1 MLSRERAIRAKQIG
15 NRMMSDEILFA
26 EDVEEEIGEDHGT
39 WKVLIVDDEPEIH
52 AVTKLALGDFVFQD
66 KKLEF
71 ISAYNGTEAKQFFL
85 EHKDIAVVLLDV
97 VMETDDAGLKVADF
111 VRNEAMNNFTR
122 IILRTGQPGQAPERD
137 VIINYDINDYK
148 SKTELTAQK
157 LFTVVI
163 AALRS
168 YRDIMV
174 IEENRIG
181 LEKIISASANLF
193 SIHSL
198 EHFIAGIVQQL
209 ASLLGGSK
217 DCAYLTSAVA
227 CPRPIDNADST
238 DLFVFTGK
246 GEYQNREGERLED
259 VLSGKQLLSCH
270 IALQKKSL
278 VYEDEYLVA
287 YCKSKSMRGSLF
299 YMSGL
304 PRKLT
309 KTDKHL
315 VELFAQNVQIAFDNV
330 LLNKDI
336 EDTQREII
344 ERIGQALEFHFDEG
358 KHIQRLVKM
367 VELFGIK
374 AGLSEDDIKLLCLA
388 VPLHDIG
395 KFKIPEV
402 ILHKPDKL
410 NDSERKVVQNHADFG
425 YAVLKN
431 SKRPLIKT
439 AALIAR
445 DHHEYWNGKGYP
457 RGKSGQDIHIFCRIT
472 AIADAYDA
480 LRHRRNYKEAWPLEK
495 VIENISQ
502 QKGQQFDPM
511 LVDILLQNIDAFE
524 QIISDN
530 ADPE

>member
-1 MLSRERAIRAKQIG
+1 
-15 NRMMSDEILFA
+15 MSDEILFA
-26 EDVEEEIGEDHGT
+26 EDIEEEVREYQGS

-52 AVTKLALGDFVFQD
+52 AVTKLALSDFVFQD
-66 KKLEF
+66 KRLEF
-71 ISAYNGTEAKQFFL
+71 ISAYNGKEAKQFFL
-85 EHKDIAVVLLDV
+85 DHTDIAVVLLDV
-97 VMETDDAGLKVADF
+97 VMETDDAGLEVAEF
-111 VRNEAMNNFTR
+111 VRNEAMNHFTR

-168 YRDIMV
+168 YRDIMA

-181 LEKIISASANLF
+181 LEKIISASADLF
-193 SIHSL
+193 SLHSL
-198 EHFIAGIVQQL
+198 EHFIEGIVQQL

-227 CPRPIDNADST
+227 CPRPIENVDSSE
-238 DLFVFTGK
+238 LFVFTGK
-246 GEYQNREGERLED
+246 GEYKHREGERLEN
-259 VLSGKQLLSCH
+259 VLSGKQLLSCQT
-270 IALQKKSL
+270 ALRNKSL

-287 YCKSKSMRGSLF
+287 YCKSKSMRGSLL

-309 KTDKHL
+309 KIDKRL
-315 VELFAQNVQIAFDNV
+315 VEIFAQNVQIAFDNV

-344 ERIGQALEFHFDEG
+344 ERIGQALEFHFGEG
-358 KHIQRLVKM
+358 KHISRVVKM
-367 VELFGIK
+367 CELLARKI
-374 AGLSEDDIKLLCLA
+374 GLCEDEVKLLCLA

-395 KFKIPEV
+395 KFKIPEL
-402 ILHKPDKL
+402 ILHKADKL
-410 NDSERKVVQNHADFG
+410 NDDERKTVQNHAEFG
-425 YAVLKN
+425 YSVLKN

-457 RGKSGQDIHIFCRIT
+457 RGKSGEDIHIFCRIT
-472 AIADAYDA
+472 ALVDAYDA
-480 LRHRRNYKEAWPLEK
+480 LRHRRNYKDAWPLDK
-495 VIENISQ
+495 VLENISQ

-511 LVDILLQNIDAFE
+511 LVDVLVQNIEAIE
-524 QIISDN
+524 LIIADN
-530 ADPE
+530 PDPE

>member
-1 MLSRERAIRAKQIG
+1 
-15 NRMMSDEILFA
+15 MSDEILFA
-26 EDVEEEIGEDHGT
+26 EDIEEEVREYQGT

-52 AVTKLALGDFVFQD
+52 AVTKLALSDFVFQD
-66 KKLEF
+66 KRLEF
-71 ISAYNGTEAKQFFL
+71 ISAYNGKEAKQFFL
-85 EHKDIAVVLLDV
+85 DHKDIAVVLLDV
-97 VMETDDAGLKVADF
+97 VMETDDAGLEVAEF
-111 VRNEAMNNFTR
+111 VRNEAMNHFTR

-168 YRDIMV
+168 YRDIMA

-181 LEKIISASANLF
+181 LEKIISASADLF

-198 EHFIAGIVQQL
+198 EHFIEGIVQQL

-227 CPRPIDNADST
+227 CPRPIENVDSSE
-238 DLFVFTGK
+238 LFVFTGK
-246 GEYQNREGERLED
+246 GEYQHREGERLEN
-259 VLSGKQLLSCH
+259 VLSGKQLLSCQT
-270 IALQKKSL
+270 ALRNKSL

-287 YCKSKSMRGSLF
+287 YCKSKSMRGSLL

-309 KTDKHL
+309 KIDKRL
-315 VELFAQNVQIAFDNV
+315 VEIFAQNVQIAFDNV

-344 ERIGQALEFHFDEG
+344 ERIGQALEFHFGEG
-358 KHIQRLVKM
+358 KHISRVVKM
-367 VELFGIK
+367 CELLARKI
-374 AGLSEDDIKLLCLA
+374 GLSEDEVKLLCLA

-395 KFKIPEV
+395 KFKIPEL
-402 ILHKPDKL
+402 ILHKADKL
-410 NDSERKVVQNHADFG
+410 NDDERKLVQNHAEFG
-425 YAVLKN
+425 YSVLKN

-457 RGKSGQDIHIFCRIT
+457 RGKSGEDIHIFCRIT
-472 AIADAYDA
+472 ALVDAYDA
-480 LRHRRNYKEAWPLEK
+480 LRHRRNYKDAWSLDK
-495 VIENISQ
+495 VLKNISQ

-511 LVDILLQNIDAFE
+511 LVDVLVQNIEAIE
-524 QIISDN
+524 LIIADN
-530 ADPE
+530 PDPE

>member
-1 MLSRERAIRAKQIG
+1 
-15 NRMMSDEILFA
+15 MSDEILFA
-26 EDVEEEIGEDHGT
+26 EDVEEQLTEDYGR
-39 WKVLIVDDEPEIH
+39 WKVLIVDDEPEVH
-52 AVTKLALGDFVFQD
+52 AVTKLALSDFVFQD
-66 KKLEF
+66 KRLEF
-71 ISAYNGTEAKQFFL
+71 ISAYSGAEAKQVFT

-111 VRNEAMNNFTR
+111 VRNEVMNNFTR

-168 YRDIMV
+168 YRDITV

-181 LEKIISASANLF
+181 LEKIISASADLF

-198 EHFIAGIVQQL
+198 EHFIEGILQQL

-227 CPRPIDNADST
+227 GPRPIENPSSSE
-238 DLFVFTGK
+238 LFVFTGK
-246 GEYQNREGERLED
+246 GEYEDREGERLEN
-259 VLSGKQLLSCH
+259 VLSGKQLLSCRT
-270 IALQKKSL
+270 ALANKSL

-287 YCKSKSMRGSLF
+287 YCKSKSMRGSLL

-309 KTDKHL
+309 RVDRRL
-315 VELFAQNVQIAFDNV
+315 VEIFAQNVQIAFDNV

-336 EDTQREII
+336 EDTQREIV
-344 ERIGQALEFHFDEG
+344 ERLGQAMEYHFGEG
-358 KHIQRLVKM
+358 KHIQRLVKIC
-367 VELFGIK
+367 ELLARK
-374 AGLSEDDIKLLCLA
+374 VGLNEDEVKMLGLA

-395 KFKIPEV
+395 KFKIPDV
-402 ILHKPDKL
+402 ILDKKGKL
-410 NDSERKVVQNHADFG
+410 NEQERKLVQNHAEIG
-425 YAVLKN
+425 YALLKN

-457 RGKSGQDIHIFCRIT
+457 RGMSGEDIHIFCRIT
-472 AIADAYDA
+472 ALADAFDA
-480 LRHRRNYKEAWPLEK
+480 LRHKRNYKEAWPLEK
-495 VIENISQ
+495 VMESIQ
-502 QKGQQFDPM
+502 QQRGQQFDPL
-511 LVDILLQNIDAFE
+511 LVDILQENIELVEKIVAE
-524 QIISDN
+524 N
-530 ADPE
+530 PDPA

>member
-1 MLSRERAIRAKQIG
+1 
-15 NRMMSDEILFA
+15 MSDEICFA
-26 EDVEEEIGEDHGT
+26 EDIEEEVTEYLGK
-39 WKVLIVDDEPEIH
+39 WKVLIVDDEPEVH
-52 AVTKLALGDFVFQD
+52 AVTKLALSDFVFQD
-66 KKLEF
+66 KSLEF
-71 ISAYNGTEAKQFFL
+71 ISAYSGKEAKQIFID
-85 EHKDIAVVLLDV
+85 HKDIAVVLLDV

-163 AALRS
+163 SALRS
-168 YRDIMV
+168 YRDITV

-181 LEKIISASANLF
+181 LEKIISASADLF

-198 EHFIAGIVQQL
+198 EYFIEGIVQQL

-227 CPRPIDNADST
+227 GPKPIENHNSNE
-238 DLFVFTGK
+238 LFVFTGK
-246 GEYQNREGERLED
+246 GEYEHREGERLEN
-259 VLSGKQLLSCH
+259 VISGKQLLSCKT
-270 IALQKKSL
+270 ALANKSL

-287 YCKSKSMRGSLF
+287 YCKSKSMRGSLL

-309 KTDKHL
+309 KIDKRL
-315 VELFAQNVQIAFDNV
+315 VEIFAQNVQIAFDNI

-344 ERIGQALEFHFDEG
+344 ERLGQAMENHFCEG
-358 KHIQRLVKM
+358 KHIQRLVKIC
-367 VELFGIK
+367 ELLARKI
-374 AGLSEDDIKLLCLA
+374 GLSEDDVKMLCLA

-395 KFKIPEV
+395 KFKIPDV
-402 ILHKPDKL
+402 ILYKQDKL
-410 NDSERKVVQNHADFG
+410 DSAERKIVQNHAEFG
-425 YAVLKN
+425 YALLKN

-445 DHHEYWNGKGYP
+445 DHHEYWNGQGYP
-457 RGKSGQDIHIFCRIT
+457 QGKSGEDIHIFCRIT
-472 AIADAYDA
+472 ALADTYDA
-480 LRHRRNYKEAWPLEK
+480 LRHKRNYKEAWPLEK
-495 VIENISQ
+495 VMETIVK

-511 LVDILLQNIDAFE
+511 LVDVLQENILLVEKIVA
-524 QIISDN
+524 DN
-530 ADPE
+530 PDE